1 MAHVYLS
8 GIISETFNIYNAMHL
23 LCVTA
28 YARYV
33 YKTWDKKRQK
43 TRGCP
48 FVCLSVCRQRVVVGH
63 WLTGACAAAGGRRD
77 VGTPEQR
84 VSQIFFP
91 REKTLP

>member
-1 MAHVYLS
+1 MPDMYTKHGTKS
-8 GIISETFNIYNAMHL
+8 
-23 LCVTA
+23 
-28 YARYV
+28 
-33 YKTWDKKRQK
+33 DKKHAAVLL
-43 TRGCP
+43 